1 MMNKLLILIFVVG
14 WGCNNKSDVRQTM
27 PANIGIQYEAH
38 PSYLAAH
45 SSVKSYF
52 IKKSDHQQDEQLD
65 YYLLSIERKS
75 QNNSGNSEDFYYAYT
90 LEKDIYQLKGTDT
103 IRPVMYHLE
112 HGLGGS
118 KRFNVNLA
126 FPKNE
131 SESQIFINDKFGND
145 LQFNFKKSEKSN
157 NI

>member
-1 MMNKLLILIFVVG
+1 MNKVITLVFIILS
-14 WGCNNKSDVRQTM
+14 GCKDKADVNQTTPENM
-27 PANIGIQYEAH
+27 GVQYEEH

-45 SSVKSYF
+45 SSAKSYI
-52 IKKSDHQQDEQLD
+52 IKKSEYQEDEHLD

-75 QNNSGNSEDFYYAYT
+75 QISTDKSEDFYYAYT

-103 IRPVMYHLE
+103 IRPALYHLE

-131 SESQIFINDKFGND
+131 SESQIFINDKFGDD

>member
-1 MMNKLLILIFVVG
+1 MIAL
-14 WGCNNKSDVRQTM
+14 GCKDKAEVNQTA
-27 PANIGIQYEAH
+27 PEEIGIQYEEH

-45 SSVKSYF
+45 SSIKSYF
-52 IKKSDHQQDEQLD
+52 IKKSDHQEDEQLD

-75 QNNSGNSEDFYYAYT
+75 QNSTGKAEDFYYAYT

-103 IRPVMYHLE
+103 IRPAMYHLE

-131 SESQIFINDKFGND
+131 SESQIYINDKFGND

>member
-1 MMNKLLILIFVVG
+1 MNKVIVLVMVIIS
-14 WGCNNKSDVRQTM
+14 GCKDKTEDKQTTPEIM
-27 PANIGIQYEAH
+27 GIQYEEY

-52 IKKSDHQQDEQLD
+52 IKKSDHQEDEQLD

-75 QNNSGNSEDFYYAYT
+75 QNKPGKSEDFYYAYT

-103 IRPVMYHLE
+103 IRPAMYHLE
-112 HGLGGS
+112 QGLGGS

-131 SESQIFINDKFGND
+131 SQSQIYINDKFGND

>member
-1 MMNKLLILIFVVG
+1 MNKVITLVFIILS
-14 WGCNNKSDVRQTM
+14 GCKDKAEVYQTAPKEIDV
-27 PANIGIQYEAH
+27 QYEEH
-38 PSYLAAH
+38 LSYLAAH
-45 SSVKSYF
+45 SSAKSYF
-52 IKKSDHQQDEQLD
+52 IKKSEYQQDEKLD

-75 QNNSGNSEDFYYAYT
+75 QNSTGKSEDFYYAYT

-103 IRPVMYHLE
+103 IRPALYHLE

-131 SESQIFINDKFGND
+131 SESQIYINDKFGND
-145 LQFNFKKSEKSN
+145 LQFNFKKSEKSD

>member
-1 MMNKLLILIFVVG
+1 MNKVIILVFIFLS
-14 WGCNNKSDVRQTM
+14 GCKDKTEVNQTA
-27 PANIGIQYEAH
+27 PENVGIQYEEYS
-38 PSYLAAH
+38 SYLAAH

-52 IKKSDHQQDEQLD
+52 IKKSDQQEDDQLD
-65 YYLLSIERKS
+65 YYLLSIERKN
-75 QNNSGNSEDFYYAYT
+75 QNNAGKSEDFYYAYT

-103 IRPVMYHLE
+103 IRPAMYHLE

-131 SESQIFINDKFGND
+131 SQSEIFINDKFGND
-145 LQFNFKKSEKSN
+145 LQFNFKKSEKSD

>member
-1 MMNKLLILIFVVG
+1 MNKVIILVFMILS
-14 WGCNNKSDVRQTM
+14 GCKDNAEVNQTAPENM
-27 PANIGIQYEAH
+27 GIQYEEH
-38 PSYLAAH
+38 PAYLAAH
-45 SSVKSYF
+45 SSAKSYF
-52 IKKSDHQQDEQLD
+52 IKKSDHQEDEQLD

-75 QNNSGNSEDFYYAYT
+75 QNSAGKSEDFYYAYT
-90 LEKDIYQLKGTDT
+90 LEKDIYQLKGLDT
-103 IRPVMYHLE
+103 IRPALYHLE
-112 HGLGGS
+112 QGLGGS
-118 KRFNVNLA
+118 QRFNVNLA

>member
-1 MMNKLLILIFVVG
+1 MNKVIILVFMILS
-14 WGCNNKSDVRQTM
+14 GCKDNAEVNQTA
-27 PANIGIQYEAH
+27 PEELGIEYEEH

-45 SSVKSYF
+45 SSSKSYF
-52 IKKSDHQQDEQLD
+52 IKKSDHQEDEQLD
-65 YYLLSIERKS
+65 HYLLSIERKS
-75 QNNSGNSEDFYYAYT
+75 QNSTGKSEDFYYAYT

-103 IRPVMYHLE
+103 IRPALYHLE